1 MAYVTKKFEEAL
13 KSVLTPKPLNEEI
26 TLDEGLEVKASG
38 KHKAGGELTLTKK
51 MHTDPQEPE
60 QWAVNHRTF
69 KADGSR
75 MGGKFTHKTLHT
87 GSKDEMTSKF
97 NSLKEDNDEFE
108 GLTEEQ
114 LEDIIESFESKLE
127 KARAKLAKKP
137 KDDYDFTGFKDA
149 EDRRKEAGGIKV
161 SGSYGKTYQG
171 DADDLDTPKGTV
183 KGTQPE
189 AVKRGRGRPRGSKNR

>member
-1 MAYVTKKFEEAL
+1 MAYVTKDFENAL
-13 KSVLTPKPLNEEI
+13 KSVLEPKPLTEE
-26 TLDEGLEVKASG
+26 TEEQLEVEE
-38 KHKAGGELTLTKK
+38 EL
-51 MHTDPQEPE
+51 
-60 QWAVNHRTF
+60 VV
-69 KADGSR
+69 
-75 MGGKFTHKTLHT
+75 
-87 GSKDEMTSKF
+87 
-97 NSLKEDNDEFE
+97 DEFE

-114 LEDIIESFESKLE
+114 LEEVIESFESKLE

-149 EDRRKEAGGIKV
+149 DDRRKEAGGIKV

-171 DADDLDTPKGTV
+171 DADDLDAPKGTV